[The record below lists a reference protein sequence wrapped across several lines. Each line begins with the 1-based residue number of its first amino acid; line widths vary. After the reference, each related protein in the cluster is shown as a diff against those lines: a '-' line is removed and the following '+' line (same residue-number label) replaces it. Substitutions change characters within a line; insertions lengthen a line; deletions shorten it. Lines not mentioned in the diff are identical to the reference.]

1 MTRTALSARIETRP
15 SATSETVAAK
25 SCARV
30 SFVLPSLFHSTSEG
44 SARNW
49 KNQTSSLRHSRA
61 GRGIRVCDALV
72 LTVSRAPTLPPKA

>member
-49 KNQTSSLRHSRA
+49 KNQTSSLRQSRA
-61 GRGIRVCDALV
+61 GRTRRHAVNCG
-72 LTVSRAPTLPPKA
+72 

>member
-49 KNQTSSLRHSRA
+49 KNQTSSRSRRSRA
-61 GRGIRVCDALV
+61 A
-72 LTVSRAPTLPPKA
+72 TAARANGVVNCG